1 MIIEK
6 VDYSTLKSNAAS
18 KGLKYQYID
27 FTDFY
32 HVYAI
37 DGLLA
42 LHCKLDKDGGADQI
56 DFDNNYKSN
65 ANKKESQL
73 QAVFADKTAHEF
85 DGQGFSG
92 NAIKNTSTNI
102 DYTITG
108 TRDFSGIEMINGAIG
123 DNIMMRILDDASGT
137 YSGYPNATLNQYG
150 TNWFVRENFVKNL
163 PYPARVYTGM
173 IVRFVYTNAN
183 VSTDRTIYF
192 NLDLHKVV

>member
-1 MIIEK
+1 MSILTIIDIARKTVPTFICITIIFEFI
-6 VDYSTLKSNAAS
+6 LKLSS
-18 KGLKYQYID
+18 
-27 FTDFY
+27 
-32 HVYAI
+32 
-37 DGLLA
+37 
-42 LHCKLDKDGGADQI
+42 
-56 DFDNNYKSN
+56 S
-65 ANKKESQL
+65 
-73 QAVFADKTAHEF
+73 
-85 DGQGFSG
+85 